1 MAYDYAPLT
10 TAALRLITKFGADLT
25 FRDEGTTG
33 DPVTGLG
40 AVAGANRTLKGVQI
54 KVDIKVFPETVIQTG
69 DRMLLIEGDAVV
81 LTSDK
86 WVFGSAPWQI
96 LGVVPIIPNG
106 SDIVA
111 SKILVRA

>member
-10 TAALRLITKFGADLT
+10 ATALRLITKFGADMT
-25 FRDEGTTG
+25 FRDAGTTG

-40 AVAGANRTLKGVQI
+40 AVAGTDRTLKGVQI
-54 KVDIKVFPETVIQTG
+54 KVDIKVFPETVIQSG

-81 LTSDK
+81 STSDK

-96 LGVVPIIPNG
+96 LGVAPIIPNG
-106 SDIVA
+106 TDIVA

>member
-10 TAALRLITKFGADLT
+10 ATALRLITKFGSDMT
-25 FRDEGTTG
+25 FKDEGTTG

-40 AVAGANRTLKGVQI
+40 AVAGASRTLKGVQI

-69 DRMLLIEGDAVV
+69 DRMLLIEGDAIV

-86 WVFGSAPWQI
+86 WVFGAAPWQI
-96 LGVVPIIPNG
+96 VAVSPIIPNG